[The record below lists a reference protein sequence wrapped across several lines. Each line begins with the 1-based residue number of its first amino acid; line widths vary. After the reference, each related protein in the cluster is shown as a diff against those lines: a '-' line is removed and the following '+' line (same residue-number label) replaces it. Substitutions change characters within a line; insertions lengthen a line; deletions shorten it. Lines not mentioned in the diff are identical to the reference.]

1 MDIKR
6 RYTEVYPIE
15 NRVYVVVG
23 TDSTE
28 GSREGKSL
36 PDFNGF
42 EARKKGPIE
51 IVFKN
56 LTFRQIYCVF
66 HSVFKNF
73 PKIVAD

>member
-6 RYTEVYPIE
+6 RYTGAYPIE

-28 GSREGKSL
+28 GSREGKSML
-36 PDFNGF
+36 DFNGF
-42 EARKKGPIE
+42 EARKEGPIE

-66 HSVFKNF
+66 HSHFKNF
-73 PKIVAD
+73 PKIVAA

>member
-1 MDIKR
+1 MEIKR
-6 RYTEVYPIE
+6 RYTEGYPIE

-42 EARKKGPIE
+42 EARKWVLLKSR
-51 IVFKN
+51 
-56 LTFRQIYCVF
+56 L
-66 HSVFKNF
+66 
-73 PKIVAD
+73 KI